1 MKRFIPQVVGSLCA
15 SSLLLATASQIRAD
29 ITNGFSNAS
38 NWTLNGTTGSTNNAL
53 PAIASGDLE
62 LTSNSSNEDSSAWYN
77 TQQDIADSWTAS
89 FTYQMNYTTAFPSE
103 GFMFVLQNA
112 GTNAL
117 GSGSSGQL
125 GYLNLSATQISSGAY
140 SGFVNVN
147 PSWGLGFQLY
157 GHGASSFLQIG
168 QNGAFIA
175 GTTISNTTTNKLA
188 MSRDQNNPINF
199 TISYYQPDGVVN
211 ISAVDNSG
219 GSYSGTLNYN
229 IQLPGPYN
237 MIPTP
242 PSTLAS
248 DLGQNTA
255 YVGFTGATGSNTV
268 EQDFKNF
275 SFTSGTPTSAPSGY
289 TPPSPAAAYVTV
301 PRAPVA
307 LTASSFNADVVVEN
321 TANLPTG
328 ATVSSSIA
336 TPAGVT
342 NNALYEAG
350 LTVAGSAVQGGLPTS
365 HEFLSNGDGVTTFQ
379 FQHYTN
385 TNNVLRLTSTITS
398 GTMTLSQ
405 PTTFSTLAI
414 LAMSAGGAHDSV
426 GAVTLNFADGQSVTT
441 DYAALDW
448 FSGNIDSTTPDGN
461 PYGLALSGLGR
472 ITISKTISSS
482 SVNGLPSYPGLYETV
497 LNISHLGIDSTGD
510 FVNASGYGALDSLT
524 FNLASSVSTGTAA
537 KVTEIF
543 AVSGSVPEPASL
555 GMLSL
560 GAAVGLLL
568 ISRKRRKA

>member
-15 SSLLLATASQIRAD
+15 SSLLLAAASQVRAD
-29 ITNGFSNAS
+29 VTNGFSSAS
-38 NWTLNGTTGSTNNAL
+38 NWTLNGTTGATSNSL
-53 PAIASGDLE
+53 PAIASGNLE
-62 LTSNSSNEDSSAWYN
+62 LTSNSASEDSSAWYN
-77 TQQDIADSWTAS
+77 TRQDIADSWTAS
-89 FTYQMNYTTAFPSE
+89 FTYQMNYTSAFPSE

-117 GSGSSGQL
+117 GAAGSGEL
-125 GYLNLSATQISSGAY
+125 GYENLSATQASSGAY
-140 SGFVNVN
+140 SGFVNVS
-147 PSWGLGFQLY
+147 PSWGLGFQLF

-175 GTTISNTTTNKLA
+175 GTTISNTTNKLI

-199 TISYYQPDGVVN
+199 TISYYQPDGVIN

-219 GSYSGTLNYN
+219 GSYSGSLNYN

-242 PSTLAS
+242 PTTLAS

-255 YVGFTGATGSNTV
+255 YVGFTGATGSDTV
-268 EQDFKNF
+268 EQNFTNF

-289 TPPSPAAAYVTV
+289 TPPSPAPAYVIV

-307 LTASSFNADVVVEN
+307 LTANSFNADVVVEN

>member
-15 SSLLLATASQIRAD
+15 SSLLLAAASQVRAD
-29 ITNGFSNAS
+29 VTNGFSSAS
-38 NWTLNGTTGSTNNAL
+38 NWTLNGTTGATSNSL
-53 PAIASGDLE
+53 PAIASGNLE
-62 LTSNSSNEDSSAWYN
+62 LTSNSASEDSSAWYN
-77 TQQDIADSWTAS
+77 TRQDIADSWTAS
-89 FTYQMNYTTAFPSE
+89 FTYQMNYTSAFPSE

-117 GSGSSGQL
+117 GAAGSGEL
-125 GYLNLSATQISSGAY
+125 GYENLSATQASSGAY
-140 SGFVNVN
+140 SGFVNVS
-147 PSWGLGFQLY
+147 PSWGLGFQLF

-175 GTTISNTTTNKLA
+175 GTTISNTTNKLI

-199 TISYYQPDGVVN
+199 TISCYQPDGVIN

-219 GSYSGTLNYN
+219 GSYSGSLNYN

-242 PSTLAS
+242 PTTLAS

-255 YVGFTGATGSNTV
+255 YVGFTGATGSDTV
-268 EQDFKNF
+268 EQNFTNF

-289 TPPSPAAAYVTV
+289 TPPSPAPAYVIV

-307 LTASSFNADVVVEN
+307 LTANSFNADVVVEN

-497 LNISHLGIDSTGD
+497 LNISNLGTDSGSVVD
-510 FVNASGYGALDSLT
+510 ASGYGALDSLT